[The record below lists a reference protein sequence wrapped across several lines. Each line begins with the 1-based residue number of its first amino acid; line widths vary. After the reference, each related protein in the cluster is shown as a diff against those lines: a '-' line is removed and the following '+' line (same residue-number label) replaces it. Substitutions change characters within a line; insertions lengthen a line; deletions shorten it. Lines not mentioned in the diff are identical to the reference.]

1 MEISTDLVRLTA
13 VCKDTDNDKDNW
25 KDNNEKDNDND
36 NLVEII
42 TDLV

>member
-1 MEISTDLVRLTA
+1 MEISADLAWLTA

-36 NLVEII
+36 NLVEIS